1 MKWQPI
7 DTAPKDGTDILVYND
22 DGNIY
27 QAAFNVGK
35 WRFASADQHGCGCC
49 GGDAEFPTHWTPL
62 PKLPGEEAQ

>member
-35 WRFASADQHGCGCC
+35 WRFASADQHG
-49 GGDAEFPTHWTPL
+49 
-62 PKLPGEEAQ
+62 